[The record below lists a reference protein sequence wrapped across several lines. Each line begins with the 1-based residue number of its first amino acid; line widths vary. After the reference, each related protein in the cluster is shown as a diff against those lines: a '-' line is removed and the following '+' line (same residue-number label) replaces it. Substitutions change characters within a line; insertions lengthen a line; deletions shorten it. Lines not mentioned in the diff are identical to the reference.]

1 MMKHAWD
8 GYANYAWGKNELR
21 PVTKRG
27 HSASIFGS
35 AAMGASI
42 VDGMVRS
49 EWIEIS
55 SQKFHFSLE
64 IIFCIISFEKN
75 IERKNSIFWAYAHSN
90 LFYTYK
96 FNFTRF
102 RLDWSTHHKCSL
114 CPYLSKM

>member
-42 VDGMVRS
+42 IDGMGGGRRR
-49 EWIEIS
+49 
-55 SQKFHFSLE
+55 H
-64 IIFCIISFEKN
+64 
-75 IERKNSIFWAYAHSN
+75 
-90 LFYTYK
+90 
-96 FNFTRF
+96 
-102 RLDWSTHHKCSL
+102 
-114 CPYLSKM
+114 YLI

>member
-8 GYANYAWGKNELR
+8 GYAAYAWGKNELR

-49 EWIEIS
+49 E
-55 SQKFHFSLE
+55 
-64 IIFCIISFEKN
+64 
-75 IERKNSIFWAYAHSN
+75 
-90 LFYTYK
+90 
-96 FNFTRF
+96 
-102 RLDWSTHHKCSL
+102 
-114 CPYLSKM
+114 